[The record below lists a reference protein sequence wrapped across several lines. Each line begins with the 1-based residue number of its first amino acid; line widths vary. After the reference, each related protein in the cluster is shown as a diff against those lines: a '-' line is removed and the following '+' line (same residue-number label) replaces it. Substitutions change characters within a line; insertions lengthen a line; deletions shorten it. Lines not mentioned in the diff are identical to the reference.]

1 MGHPSS
7 WAEILRKRYLGREV
21 TWAPIYLASAVDAM
35 LVASCRRLGWV
46 WVWLPKGLAKV
57 LGTGTVWVAVAG
69 TAEDVCAPGLPAP
82 ALLGASSSLPVGL
95 PGPEASV
102 RPSPG

>member
-1 MGHPSS
+1 MTAGVRASQGIPTFGVCGSS
-7 WAEILRKRYLGREV
+7 Q
-21 TWAPIYLASAVDAM
+21 AVDAT
-35 LVASCRRLGWV
+35 LVGSCRRLGWV
-46 WVWLPKGLAKV
+46 WLPKGLAEG

-102 RPSPG
+102 GPGPG